1 MKMTERKT
9 QIYQYIVDYMQE
21 HMYAPTIREI
31 CKAVGLSSTASVAF
45 YMEHLAGKGLIE
57 IGQDAPRKIRLVG
70 YSIVPNSMI
79 EELNRLRAERE
90 VSE

>member
-1 MKMTERKT
+1 MKKTERET

-31 CKAVGLSSTASVAF
+31 CKAVGLSSTASDAY

-57 IGQDAPRKIRLVG
+57 IGQDEHRIIRLVG